1 MENVGISDS
10 QIMEHAVVHTKVYVG
25 LSISLD

>member
-1 MENVGISDS
+1 VENVGMPDP
-10 QIMEHAVVHTKVYVG
+10 QIMEHEVVHTKVYVG